1 MQKAFEKIVERLEEK
16 KKEYLDSFGTHG
28 ENELYG
34 IACGFG
40 DSIKIVN
47 QVAEEYKADIE
58 FAEKCIELAEKMNI
72 CDLVAE
78 NQRLSRKIMFLEAE
92 KESNDVWIPCSER
105 LPERNKQ
112 VLCWAKSTARG
123 GDVCFTG
130 SCDNGAWF
138 LQTAV
143 DTLSYPTQY
152 EVVAWRELPA
162 PYQPKGE

>member
-1 MQKAFEKIVERLEEK
+1 MQKAFEKIVERLEEETYDMEICEEQFDMNSPYFMDVPYK
-16 KKEYLDSFGTHG
+16 MVKMDDVKE
-28 ENELYG
+28 
-34 IACGFG
+34 
-40 DSIKIVN
+40 IVK
-47 QVAEEYKADIE
+47 QVAEEYK
-58 FAEKCIELAEKMNI
+58 
-72 CDLVAE
+72 
-78 NQRLSRKIMFLEAE
+78 
-92 KESNDVWIPCSER
+92 SNDGWIPCSER

-143 DTLSYPTQY
+143 NTLSYPTQY
-152 EVVAWRELPA
+152 EVVAWRELPQ